1 MKFTLKGCKITINFY
16 FFAISAIISFFDSS
30 GMMICG
36 IVSAIL
42 HEFGHLIA
50 MMIIPEQIPVEVS
63 ITPFGMRIK
72 NNPVAEFM
80 HGRII
85 VLAAGSAVNLAL
97 AVIFMP
103 IIPRFSAMNFILG
116 AINLLPVD
124 TLDGGG
130 IIKNLLCQR
139 FSEKISEYILTII
152 SIVILTVLAFIGVYI
167 LFRTRYNFTL
177 LGMALWLLVSV
188 ILHLIKK

>member
-1 MKFTLKGCKITINFY
+1 MKFTFKGCTITINFY
-16 FFAISAIISFFDSS
+16 FFAIAAIISLFDSG
-30 GMMICG
+30 GMMIGG
-36 IVSAIL
+36 IISAML
-42 HEFGHLIA
+42 HEFGHLTA
-50 MMIIPEQIPVEVS
+50 MMVIPGQIPAEVNV
-63 ITPFGMRIK
+63 TPFGMRIK

-80 HGRII
+80 RGRIT

-97 AVIFMP
+97 AVIFISILP
-103 IIPRFSAMNFILG
+103 HFAAMNFILG
-116 AINLLPVD
+116 TMNLLPVD

-130 IIKNLLCQR
+130 IMKNLLCRR
-139 FSEKISEYILTII
+139 FSEKISECILTVI
-152 SIVILTVLAFIGVYI
+152 SIVVLIALAFVGVYI